1 MASLDLER
9 GVQRYRY
16 TDNARAWVSART
28 LQLQQHAA
36 VDDSDA
42 GVTAR

>member
-9 GVQRYRY
+9 GVQRY

-36 VDDSDA
+36 VEDSDA